1 MSGVMEYDAKREK
14 INAYLKRHDLPSS
27 QSFSTNTEAMINEQI
42 PDPVSEKIGY
52 RRKPLYI
59 RVEELEKENEELRK
73 KLIYGINREPFIKR
87 IKELEKEKEE
97 LNDRWVKRFAEER
110 YALNCEM
117 VFSRIGFIV
126 CGILVVVMC
135 FFIGGGIQ

>member
-1 MSGVMEYDAKREK
+1 MDVTEYDAKREK
-14 INAYLKRHDLPSS
+14 TKAYLKHHDLPTA
-27 QSFSTNTEAMINEQI
+27 QSFSTNTEAMIMEQI
-42 PDPVSEKIGY
+42 PEPVSAQTGY

-59 RVEELEKENEELRK
+59 RVEELEKENEELRR
-73 KLIYGINREPFIKR
+73 KLIYGVSREPFVKR

-97 LNDRWVKRFAEER
+97 LNDRWIKRFAEER

-126 CGILVVVMC
+126 CGVLVVVMC